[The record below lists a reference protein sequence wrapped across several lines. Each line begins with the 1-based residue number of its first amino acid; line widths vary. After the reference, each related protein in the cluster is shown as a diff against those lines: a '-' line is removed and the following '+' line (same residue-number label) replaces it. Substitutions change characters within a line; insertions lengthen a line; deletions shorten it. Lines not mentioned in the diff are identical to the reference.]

1 MFSWL
6 HKAMGK
12 NNCLSLSV
20 SDTATVTVIVWREK
34 SLEGIVI
41 DLAKYSSSPFFQ
53 AWLKGKASSRA
64 LRHRESR
71 KKKREAQTGLHKW
84 RTNGNNGIKPPCF
97 NCVCHLTAQ
106 ICVQERQH
114 WMARGFPTE
123 KCDFG
128 WNRPQPTTAAKR
140 GPVSWHYINFSCVS
154 VVGR

>member
-53 AWLKGKASSRA
+53 A
-64 LRHRESR
+64 
-71 KKKREAQTGLHKW
+71 
-84 RTNGNNGIKPPCF
+84 
-97 NCVCHLTAQ
+97 
-106 ICVQERQH
+106 
-114 WMARGFPTE
+114 
-123 KCDFG
+123 
-128 WNRPQPTTAAKR
+128 
-140 GPVSWHYINFSCVS
+140 
-154 VVGR
+154 